1 MGHSSSIGNSIE
13 NLDDV
18 VRDLNDLC
26 RTATIDLVFRIGEF
40 VMERIF
46 GADERIWQSE
56 GARHRSYRRLAARG
70 DLILGASAL
79 CRAVSI
85 YALVQR
91 IGGRNSLRH
100 LAASHFQEV
109 LPLDFDV
116 QQRLLREANEQRW
129 SVGRL
134 RAEAKQLRPRD
145 NRRPRSARSLCLLA
159 DRLLARVRALEIA
172 RLDEIEDSSAEALRQ
187 SLADLRHEIDTV
199 EDALARRNAPGPTRP
214 SEIVTLK
221 AAARARSAE

>member
-1 MGHSSSIGNSIE
+1 MGNSSSIGANVE

-26 RTATIDLVFRIGEF
+26 RAATIDLVFRIGQC

-46 GADERIWQSE
+46 GADEQTWARE
-56 GARHRSYRRLAARG
+56 GASNRSYRRLAARG

-91 IGGRNSLRH
+91 FGGRERWSH

-109 LPLDFDV
+109 LSLDFES
-116 QQRLLREANEQRW
+116 QERLLGEADAQRW
-129 SVGRL
+129 TVSRL
-134 RAEAKQLRPRD
+134 RAEARRLRPLD
-145 NRRPRSARSLCLLA
+145 NGRPRVRSLCTLA
-159 DRLLARVRALEIA
+159 GRLSAQFRALETA
-172 RLDEIEDSSAEALRQ
+172 RLDEIEDTSAETLRQ
-187 SLADLRHEIDTV
+187 SLAGLRREIDSV
-199 EDALARRNAPGPTRP
+199 ESALSRRHARTPSRP
-214 SEIVTLK
+214 SEIVMLK
-221 AAARARSAE
+221 PGPRARTAE